1 MSRIRIT
8 RHIGMI
14 RRLSCSIQT
23 VYRGIPVKFPS
34 TDPWILQ
41 YEAKIYFRIKL
52 RLHRR
57 E

>member
-23 VYRGIPVKFPS
+23 VYRGIPVVSVNGSVDITVRGQNIFSDQITPS
-34 TDPWILQ
+34 PT
-41 YEAKIYFRIKL
+41 
-52 RLHRR
+52 
-57 E
+57 